1 MRRPNF
7 TPSCDEE
14 KMKEVTTMKVTMMNV
29 KMMNVMMMRMKMKMI
44 H

>member
-7 TPSCDEE
+7 TPSCDE
-14 KMKEVTTMKVTMMNV
+14 KKVKEVTKMMKV
-29 KMMNVMMMRMKMKMI
+29 MMRMKMRMKMRMI

>member
-1 MRRPNF
+1 MRRPNL

-14 KMKEVTTMKVTMMNV
+14 KVKEVTMMNV
-29 KMMNVMMMRMKMKMI
+29 KMMNVMMRMKMRMI

>member
-1 MRRPNF
+1 MRRPNL

-14 KMKEVTTMKVTMMNV
+14 KVKEVTMMKVTMNV
-29 KMMNVMMMRMKMKMI
+29 MMRMKMRMKMRMV

>member
-7 TPSCDEE
+7 TPSCDE
-14 KMKEVTTMKVTMMNV
+14 KKVKEVTMMRV
-29 KMMNVMMMRMKMKMI
+29 KMKMKMRMKMRMI